1 MSDNSIILT
10 IKETILKELQ
20 SQVQTTEE
28 IENIH
33 LPYDDDHS
41 YAYGQKAGLEEA
53 IEIIN
58 NIFDDFGF

>member
-1 MSDNSIILT
+1 MIEEIKMEIISQ
-10 IKETILKELQ
+10 LQ
-20 SQVQTTEE
+20 SQLQTDEE

>member
-1 MSDNSIILT
+1 MTEEIKREIIFQ
-10 IKETILKELQ
+10 LQ
-20 SQVQTTEE
+20 SLIMTNEE